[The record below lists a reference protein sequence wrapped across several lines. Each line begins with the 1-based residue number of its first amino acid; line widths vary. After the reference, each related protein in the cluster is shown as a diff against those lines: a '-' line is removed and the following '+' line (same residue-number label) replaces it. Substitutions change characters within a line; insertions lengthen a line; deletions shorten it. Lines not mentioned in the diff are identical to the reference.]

1 MANGPMGGF
10 MPTPAAP
17 AQPPSVKL
25 ENHRNFL
32 FPKQYLK
39 LIVSELLSSSR
50 RNCLISHIGV
60 FFTP

>member
-25 ENHRNFL
+25 DTTAVSRGNFKML
-32 FPKQYLK
+32 
-39 LIVSELLSSSR
+39 
-50 RNCLISHIGV
+50 
-60 FFTP
+60 

>member
-25 ENHRNFL
+25 ETTAIKVL
-32 FPKQYLK
+32 
-39 LIVSELLSSSR
+39 
-50 RNCLISHIGV
+50 HINNV
-60 FFTP
+60 K